1 MLSDRELN
9 VSLLGELK
17 IVEGALKL
25 ARKENATETIEFLE
39 NEKVWLERMLY
50 QNSPIADNN

>member
-50 QNSPIADNN
+50 QNPPVAEN

>member
-39 NEKVWLERMLY
+39 NEKVWLERMVY
-50 QNSPIADNN
+50 QNPPVAEN